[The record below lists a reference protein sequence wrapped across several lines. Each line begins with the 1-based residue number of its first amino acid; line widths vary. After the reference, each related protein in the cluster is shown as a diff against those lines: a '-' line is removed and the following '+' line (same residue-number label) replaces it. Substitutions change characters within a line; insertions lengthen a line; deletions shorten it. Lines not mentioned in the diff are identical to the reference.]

1 MNCLFRS
8 TYEDSSALDVHDPN
22 FDSEEET
29 GQENIPKLSGLHR
42 KDTDILKPKV
52 SISAYKKKA
61 EAIIAEFFT
70 SGDFGDVVDSIQ
82 ELDASRYAFEF
93 VKRLLSMSMDKDDR
107 ERESVSRLLS
117 DLRESLQIFIVLSIC
132 SLCFLNNIL
141 QIPIFYPVT

>member
-1 MNCLFRS
+1 MQILRLKSIKQLRIRQIRS

-29 GQENIPKLSGLHR
+29 GQENIPKISGLHR

-52 SISAYKKKA
+52 SITAYKKKA
-61 EAIIAEFFT
+61 EAIITEFFI
-70 SGDFGDVVDSIQ
+70 SGDVADVADSIY

-117 DLRESLQIFIVLSIC
+117 DLRE
-132 SLCFLNNIL
+132 FLNDIL
-141 QIPIFYPVT
+141 